1 MKRYKRVAVLLAVLA
16 LACAATFAVS
26 RYEQHKE
33 QIAESGETVLAID
46 PDAVTALSWTVG
58 DESLAFHKDESWLY
72 DADEAFPADA
82 DKIGERLELFSDF
95 AAAFVIED
103 VEDYAQYGL
112 DDPAATITLT
122 AGEQNYTIKLGDF
135 SQMDEQRYVDTGDGN
150 VYLAV
155 TDPMDLFDVELGELI
170 QNDVIPDFDAVS
182 RIAFAGA
189 ENYTVTYEEDS
200 GRSYAAEDVYFDEN
214 GRPLDTARVEAY
226 LSALSGADG
235 LCDLQRQRRG
245 AGSDG
250 HERPR
255 ADRDGGLHGRG
266 RRRDRGQLHRFHCPR
281 ARRPRHAGHRRAG
294 R

>member
-122 AGEQNYTIKLGDF
+122 AG
-135 SQMDEQRYVDTGDGN
+135 
-150 VYLAV
+150 
-155 TDPMDLFDVELGELI
+155 
-170 QNDVIPDFDAVS
+170 
-182 RIAFAGA
+182 
-189 ENYTVTYEEDS
+189 
-200 GRSYAAEDVYFDEN
+200 
-214 GRPLDTARVEAY
+214 
-226 LSALSGADG
+226 
-235 LCDLQRQRRG
+235 
-245 AGSDG
+245 
-250 HERPR
+250 
-255 ADRDGGLHGRG
+255 
-266 RRRDRGQLHRFHCPR
+266 
-281 ARRPRHAGHRRAG
+281 
-294 R
+294 